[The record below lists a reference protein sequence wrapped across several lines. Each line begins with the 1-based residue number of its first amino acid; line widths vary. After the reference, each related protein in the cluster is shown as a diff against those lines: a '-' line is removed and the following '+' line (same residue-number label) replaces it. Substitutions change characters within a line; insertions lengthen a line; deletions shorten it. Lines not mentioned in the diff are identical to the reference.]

1 MPIRI
6 FMENVS
12 EIRNTEETPIE
23 IDPWTDI
30 WIRPRKTINWV
41 INQNKGVLI
50 NLIFI
55 YFGGV
60 YYGITNAESSSL
72 GDSMSLGHILLVA
85 LLLSG
90 LGGLISYNIFI
101 WLISLSGTWLG
112 GKGDFKNLQSA
123 IAWTMIP
130 AIAGLV
136 LAIIGYIVFGMELFQ
151 SDKSYLVILIR
162 IYGIIESILIIWH
175 IVLTIIT
182 ISEVQKFPI
191 SKAILSILIA
201 VLIIAIPAIFVGYL
215 ARLF

>member
-1 MPIRI
+1 
-6 FMENVS
+6 MENVS

-72 GDSMSLGHILLVA
+72 GDSMSLRHILLVA

-201 VLIIAIPAIFVGYL
+201 VLIIAIPAIFIGYL

>member
-72 GDSMSLGHILLVA
+72 GDSMSLRHILLVA

-201 VLIIAIPAIFVGYL
+201 VLIIAIPAIFIGYL